1 MLTADK
7 LRENKRAA
15 EKVVSLYDDSYK
27 IRTLEKIR
35 RILIDE
41 EFVNYLEKVS
51 KLGYDKALEKECSNV
66 QYVVTADGYDIEDCS
81 GTHIDYSVLVSW

>member
-51 KLGYDKALEKECSNV
+51 KLGYDKAL
-66 QYVVTADGYDIEDCS
+66 
-81 GTHIDYSVLVSW
+81 